1 MNEELTE
8 HLRREFTRAM
18 RGMIEAADHHAAAD
32 IDAGRRKA
40 HSSHAEAMR
49 RALMTYRRAWDR
61 MASKVE
67 EGNR

>member
-1 MNEELTE
+1 MDEELTE

-32 IDAGRRKA
+32 IDTGRRKA
-40 HSSHAEAMR
+40 HRSHAEAMR

-61 MASKVE
+61 MEPKVE